1 MFHFHSLL
9 IYFSIYI
16 VLRKDFLNSAIHT
29 PTQFYWLVLVQCF
42 MQFQACSIYILSM
55 LIRSIFNSAAS
66 SPFQGCSNNAIFLCN
81 TCLSFTHP
89 NFSAIFSLV
98 QCLYNSKFLPTLY
111 SLSVFFPHMFYTF
124 NSSLTT

>member
-1 MFHFHSLL
+1 MIFHSLL

-16 VLRKDFLNSAIHT
+16 VTSKCFLNSVIYT
-29 PTQFYWLVLVQCF
+29 PTRYYWLILVQCF
-42 MQFQACSIYILSM
+42 MQFQACSIYLLSM
-55 LIRSIFNSAAS
+55 LIRSIFNSATS
-66 SPFQGCSNNAIFLCN
+66 SPFQVCSSSAIFLCH
-81 TCLSFTHP
+81 TYLSFTHP

>member
-1 MFHFHSLL
+1 MIFHSLL

-16 VLRKDFLNSAIHT
+16 VTSKCFLNSVIYT
-29 PTQFYWLVLVQCF
+29 PTRYYWLILVQCF

-55 LIRSIFNSAAS
+55 LIRSIFNSATS
-66 SPFQGCSNNAIFLCN
+66 SPFQVSSNSAIFSYN